1 MEMLITAAVII
12 GAMLLLALLGVVRS
26 IVRLI
31 AAVVMGLLAPAA
43 LYVIVT
49 MVTPSLFGVGF
60 EVSTVVYVVIGALSA
75 LNVLLRR

>member
-1 MEMLITAAVII
+1 MELLITAAVII
-12 GAMLLLALLGVVRS
+12 GVMLLLALLGVVRS

-49 MVTPSLFGVGF
+49 MVIPSLFGVGF
-60 EVSTVVYVVIGALSA
+60 EVSTTVYVVIGALSA
-75 LNVLLRR
+75 LSALLRR

>member
-60 EVSTVVYVVIGALSA
+60 EVSTTVYVVIGALSA

>member
-49 MVTPSLFGVGF
+49 IVIPSLFGVGF

>member
-12 GAMLLLALLGVVRS
+12 GVMLLLALLGVVRS

-60 EVSTVVYVVIGALSA
+60 EVSTTVYVVIGALSA

>member
-1 MEMLITAAVII
+1 MELLITAAVII
-12 GAMLLLALLGVVRS
+12 GVMLLLALLGVVRS

-49 MVTPSLFGVGF
+49 IVIPSLFGVGF
-60 EVSTVVYVVIGALSA
+60 EVSTTVYVVIGALSA

>member
-1 MEMLITAAVII
+1 MELLITAAVII
-12 GAMLLLALLGVVRS
+12 GVMLLLALLGVVRS

-60 EVSTVVYVVIGALSA
+60 EVSTTVYVVIGALSA